1 MRLQG
6 LHHITA
12 ITADAQA
19 NVDFYVGLL
28 GLRMVKKTVNFDAPD
43 VYHLYYGD
51 ERGHPGSVLTFFE
64 FPGAAR
70 GRAGDG
76 TVRLIQWRVAD
87 GAALDFWSRR
97 LQQAG
102 VSARRDDGSVR
113 FADPEGLAHE
123 LLAVDVPDEPLI
135 ALAADIPAELAL
147 RGFHGV
153 RAYAHDPA
161 RSATLLRDLGFE
173 GAGASSDPWLLGGET
188 RRATLAYDEPPDP
201 VAVQG
206 AGSVHHVAWAAADDA
221 ELLEGRAVAVGDG
234 RHATDVIDR
243 QYFHSV
249 YFREPSGVLFELAT
263 LPPGFTVDEPVETLG
278 EALKLP
284 PQYESRRAQL
294 QRVLTPLHNPRG
306 SGSPAA
312 GDGVAGTAEPGATG
326 SPSRVGDP
334 GP

>member
-1 MRLQG
+1 MVAIAHGSSAVLTEDVLERVDASRQVVVAALEAGAVVYGVTTGFGSLAEVRLTPE
-6 LHHITA
+6 HSTA
-12 ITADAQA
+12 LQH
-19 NVDFYVGLL
+19 GLL
-28 GLRMVKKTVNFDAPD
+28 
-43 VYHLYYGD
+43 
-51 ERGHPGSVLTFFE
+51 
-64 FPGAAR
+64 
-70 GRAGDG
+70 
-76 TVRLIQWRVAD
+76 
-87 GAALDFWSRR
+87 
-97 LQQAG
+97 
-102 VSARRDDGSVR
+102 
-113 FADPEGLAHE
+113 
-123 LLAVDVPDEPLI
+123 
-135 ALAADIPAELAL
+135 
-147 RGFHGV
+147 
-153 RAYAHDPA
+153 
-161 RSATLLRDLGFE
+161 RS
-173 GAGASSDPWLLGGET
+173 
-188 RRATLAYDEPPDP
+188 
-201 VAVQG
+201 
-206 AGSVHHVAWAAADDA
+206 H
-221 ELLEGRAVAVGDG
+221 AVAVGDG